1 MSRSSVRRRPT
12 VRAARRPPAPPPASG
27 GFTLIEVL
35 AALVIT
41 SLVLSIVLAIFS
53 GGLGAAK
60 SADERATAALIA
72 TSVLAATGREQPLV
86 AGFAEGVFAN
96 GYRWRRWIEPYA
108 AESLFADDAGVFAYR
123 IVVVVGWPGTEAD
136 EGVML
141 STLRIAGDSGEEFP
155 R

>member
-1 MSRSSVRRRPT
+1 MSRSSVRRRQT
-12 VRAARRPPAPPPASG
+12 VRAVRRPPVPARASG

-60 SADERATAALIA
+60 RADERATAALIA
-72 TSVLAATGREQPLV
+72 TSVLAATGREQPLTG
-86 AGFAEGVFAN
+86 GFAEGVFAN

-108 AESLFADDAGVFAYR
+108 AENLFADDAGVFAYR
-123 IVVVVGWPGTEAD
+123 VVVVVSWPGTSAD

-141 STLRIAGDSGEEFP
+141 STLRIADSSDEEFA